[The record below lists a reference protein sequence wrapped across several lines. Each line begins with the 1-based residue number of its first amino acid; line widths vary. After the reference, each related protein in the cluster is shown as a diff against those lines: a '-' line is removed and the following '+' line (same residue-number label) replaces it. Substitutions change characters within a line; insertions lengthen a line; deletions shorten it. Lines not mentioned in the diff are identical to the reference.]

1 MVEMTT
7 VPIMIVRGLT
17 AKEIILRSSTSKVF
31 KMEVRADDEGEG
43 VVTTREEL

>member
-1 MVEMTT
+1 MEVPTI
-7 VPIMIVRGLT
+7 PIMVVRGLT
-17 AKEIILRSSTSKVF
+17 AKEIILRGSTSKVF